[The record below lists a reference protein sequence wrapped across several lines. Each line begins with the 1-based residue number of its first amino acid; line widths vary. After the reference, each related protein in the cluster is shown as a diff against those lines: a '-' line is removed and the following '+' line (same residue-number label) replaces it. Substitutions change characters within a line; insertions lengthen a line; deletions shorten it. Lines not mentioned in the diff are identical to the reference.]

1 MGMSTSVY
9 GIVPADEKFNQM
21 KKIWEMCEQ
30 ANVAIPEDVV
40 DFFDGERPDGT
51 GVVIYLN
58 EDTVDAVTEWGA
70 DMQSGYEVD
79 ISKLDPKIKI
89 IRFANSW

>member
-1 MGMSTSVY
+1 MGMSTAVF

-30 ANVAIPEDVV
+30 ANVAIPRDVV
-40 DFFDGERPDGT
+40 DFFDGDRPDDAD
-51 GVVIYLN
+51 VVIYLDDS
-58 EDTVDAVTEWGA
+58 EVSAVKEWF
-70 DMQSGYEVD
+70 DDCSVGYEVD
-79 ISKLDPKIKI
+79 LSKLDPKIKI